1 MKTIML
7 AVLSAALLAAC
18 GDKSQSAKETTSPAP
33 QPIAA
38 ASAAP
43 VKNGTSWV
51 LRQSKDDLTDEKRV
65 TARIYGGESYRQT
78 EIAVRC
84 MGGDLDVVVGFAEYL
99 GNESRPVK
107 YRFDQGEVKEEN
119 WSITSQGTALYVNAD
134 SDFSRKLSRSQRV
147 IVETSDFRGV
157 SHRVSFDYG
166 DTSAIEAVLSEC
178 KVPLTSLDEKIPGLR
193 PALALQ
199 MERWGP
205 KNITTNKQA
214 LAQIAGFKGSIDE
227 EMTSEFALAV
237 QAYSDSYVERC
248 KARKINGDNCKTM
261 RIFWDAKVKQSE
273 PFAGSLIY
281 EQAPKSLRPQMGKL
295 KITD

>member
-1 MKTIML
+1 MKAILL
-7 AVLSAALLAAC
+7 AVLSAGLLAAC
-18 GDKSQSAKETTSPAP
+18 GDKNSSAKEAASPAP
-33 QPIAA
+33 PPVAA
-38 ASAAP
+38 ASVAP
-43 VKNGTSWV
+43 IKSGASWA
-51 LRQSKDDLTDEKRV
+51 LRRSKDDLTDEKRV

-107 YRFDQGEVKEEN
+107 YRFDQGDVKDGD
-119 WSITSQGTALYVNAD
+119 WSITSQGTALYVTAD
-134 SDFSRKLSRSQRV
+134 SDFSRKLIRSKKV

-166 DTSAIEAVLSEC
+166 DTSAIESVLDEC

-193 PALALQ
+193 PDLALQ

-205 KNITTNKQA
+205 KNITTKKQA
-214 LAQIAGFKGSIDE
+214 LAQIAGFKGAIDD
-227 EMTSEFALAV
+227 EMTPEFALAV

-273 PFAGSLIY
+273 PWASSLIY
-281 EQAPKSLRPQMGKL
+281 EQAPKSLRPEMGKL
-295 KITD
+295 KNTD